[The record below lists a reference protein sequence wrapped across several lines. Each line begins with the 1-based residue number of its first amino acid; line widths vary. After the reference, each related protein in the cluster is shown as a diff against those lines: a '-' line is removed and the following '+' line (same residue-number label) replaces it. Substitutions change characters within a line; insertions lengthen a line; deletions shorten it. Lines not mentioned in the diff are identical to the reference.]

1 MKNNLFMR
9 SVSVLLC
16 VASVASLCGCGAKD
30 KETTTSN
37 GEVAAMELMEEE
49 TVYAHSFD
57 FIGGEDVMPIG
68 GFYGPTASE
77 NSVNGIA
84 MPDYVNDEVF
94 EMIADSGINL
104 ITYSFLDYKLNPKQV
119 LQTLELGEKYGVGIT
134 VFDRGM
140 KSGDEY
146 TVEDVDARLN
156 EYANYP
162 AFCGSHVV
170 DEPISTHYAM
180 GPSNYISSYAP
191 KMNALAALDVWGYG
205 NLLPNGN
212 ASTREKYKKY
222 VDEWLTT
229 TDVKMLMWDHYVHD
243 EGVEYIDYFWSL
255 SFGRETAAKYER
267 PFWVFIQAGSQW
279 GEEPKD
285 TPEHYPNEGQFLWN
299 VNTSLAYGAK
309 GIAYFPLIQPYFYAN
324 AISQAYDF
332 ERMGIIGAS
341 FNKNRWW
348 YYAQIANKQ
357 IRAIDEVLMHS
368 VNKGVIVTSNQ
379 AKKDNADSSC
389 IIKGTSWRE
398 LKDITGDVMVGCFNY
413 RGKSAFYVVNYDME
427 YAQDITMSLDN
438 TYNFSV
444 IQKGEKVQYQGNNME
459 LTMKPGEGVL
469 VVME

>member
-1 MKNNLFMR
+1 MKYSFLKR

-16 VASVASLCGCGAKD
+16 VASVLSICSCSAEEETAKAN
-30 KETTTSN
+30 N
-37 GEVAAMELMEEE
+37 GEVACMELMEEE
-49 TVYAHSFD
+49 EVYAHSFD

-68 GFYGPTASE
+68 GFFGPRASE
-77 NSVNGIA
+77 NSINGIA

-94 EMIADSGINL
+94 QMIADAGVNL
-104 ITYSFLDYKLNPKQV
+104 ITYSFLDYNQNPKQV
-119 LQTLELGEKYGVGIT
+119 IDTLELGEKYGVGIT
-134 VFDRGM
+134 VFDRGLP
-140 KSGDEY
+140 SGREY
-146 TVEDVDARLN
+146 TVEEVDARIS
-156 EYANYP
+156 EYSDYP

-180 GPSNYISSYAP
+180 GPSGYISDYAS
-191 KMNALAALDVWGYG
+191 KINALSELGVWGYG

-212 ASTREKYKKY
+212 ASTREKYKAY

-229 TDVKMLMWDHYVHD
+229 TDIKMLMWDHYVHD

-267 PFWVFIQAGSQW
+267 PFWVFVQAGSHW
-279 GEEPKD
+279 GEDPKD
-285 TPEHYPNEGQFLWN
+285 VEEYYPDEGEFLWN

-309 GIAYFPLIQPYFYAN
+309 GIAYFPLIQPYYYAN
-324 AISQAYDF
+324 AVSKAYDF
-332 ERMGIIGAS
+332 ERHGIIGAS
-341 FNKNRWW
+341 MNKNRWW

-357 IRAIDEVLMHS
+357 IEAIDEVLMHS
-368 VNKGVIVTSNQ
+368 VNKGIIITSDQ

-398 LKDITGDVMVGCFNY
+398 MKDITGDVMVGCFNY

-427 YAQDITMSLDN
+427 YAQDITMSFDN
-438 TYNFSV
+438 NYKFSV
-444 IQKGEKVQYQGNNME
+444 IQKGEKAKYQGNNVE

>member
-1 MKNNLFMR
+1 MKSSFLKR
-9 SVSVLLC
+9 GISILLC
-16 VASVASLCGCGAKD
+16 MASMASLCSCGTNETA
-30 KETTTSN
+30 KETPS
-37 GEVAAMELMEEE
+37 GEVAVMELMEEE
-49 TVYAHSFD
+49 KVYAHSFD

-77 NSVNGIA
+77 YSINGIA
-84 MPDYVNDEVF
+84 MPDYVTDEVF
-94 EMIADSGINL
+94 EMIADAGVNL
-104 ITYSFLDYKLNPKQV
+104 ITYSFLDYNLNPKQV
-119 LQTLELGEKYGVGIT
+119 LQTLELGGKYGVGIT

-140 KSGDEY
+140 PAGREY
-146 TVEDVDARLN
+146 TAEEVDARIN

-180 GPSNYISSYAP
+180 GPSGYISSYAS
-191 KMNALAALDVWGYG
+191 KINALTELGVWGYG

-229 TDVKMLMWDHYVHD
+229 TDIKMLMWDHYVHD
-243 EGVEYIDYFWSL
+243 KEVENIDYFWSL

-267 PFWVFIQAGSQW
+267 PFWVFIQAGTNW
-279 GEEPKD
+279 GETPKD
-285 TPEHYPNEGQFLWN
+285 TPEHWPTEGQFLWN

-309 GIAYFPLIQPYFYAN
+309 GIAYFPLIQPYYYAN

-332 ERMGIIGAS
+332 ERMGLIGAS
-341 FNKNRWW
+341 LNKNRWW

-357 IRAIDEVLMHS
+357 IEAIDEVLMHS
-368 VNKGVIVTSNQ
+368 VNKGVIVTSKQ

-389 IIKGTSWRE
+389 IIKGNSWRE
-398 LKDITGDVMVGCFNY
+398 LKDITGDALVGCFNY
-413 RGKSAFYVVNYDME
+413 KGKSAFYVVNYDME
-427 YAQDITMSLDN
+427 YAQDIKLSFDN

-444 IQKGEKVQYQGNNME
+444 IQKGEKEKYQGSNME
-459 LTMKPGEGVL
+459 LTVKPGEGVL
-469 VVME
+469 VVMD